1 MMRVAVLGV
10 GAIGGLVASRLAR
23 AGCEVLLCARGE
35 TAQALEAV
43 GLLLDTP
50 DGRTVALAP
59 DRWTVFDTNE
69 PEFPVELQGWAD
81 YAILCGKSYDI
92 PNLCKI
98 TDTVL
103 SLNGIAM
110 CLSNG
115 IGHMEKLANF
125 VGKHR
130 VLGASTTHGAI
141 RIGPGEVRWT
151 SRGAIKMGGFV
162 GSDLEPVEPRIDSLM
177 SALDGAGLNP
187 IWSEDIHKTIWTKL
201 LLNVAINPVCAISGV
216 LNGEMLL
223 HPQLFETGLAA
234 MEEAARIATAEG
246 IDLTDL
252 DLAQSLEDL
261 CRATADNRVSML
273 QDIMAGRPTEI
284 DSICGEVVKR
294 GEALGIPTPR
304 NQTLHALVKG
314 IEQSTRV

>member
-23 AGCEVLLCARGE
+23 SGCEVLLCARGE
-35 TAQALEAV
+35 TAQALAAV

-50 DGRTVALAP
+50 DGRTIALAP
-59 DRWTVFDTNE
+59 DRWSVFDTNQQE
-69 PEFPVELQGWAD
+69 IPVEIQGWAD

-92 PNLCKI
+92 AELCKMA
-98 TDTVL
+98 DTIL
-103 SLNGIAM
+103 SLNGVAM

-141 RIGPGEVRWT
+141 RIGPGEVHWT
-151 SRGAIKMGGFV
+151 SRGTLVMGGLA

-177 SALDGAGLNP
+177 SALDEAGLNP
-187 IWSEDIHKTIWTKL
+187 IWSEDIDKKIWLKL
-201 LLNVAINPVCAISGV
+201 LLNVAINPVCAISGI

-223 HPQLFETGLAA
+223 QPELFETGLAA

-246 IDLTDL
+246 VDLSDF

>member
-1 MMRVAVLGV
+1 
-10 GAIGGLVASRLAR
+10 
-23 AGCEVLLCARGE
+23 
-35 TAQALEAV
+35 
-43 GLLLDTP
+43 
-50 DGRTVALAP
+50 
-59 DRWTVFDTNE
+59 
-69 PEFPVELQGWAD
+69 
-81 YAILCGKSYDI
+81 
-92 PNLCKI
+92 
-98 TDTVL
+98 
-103 SLNGIAM
+103 M

-141 RIGPGEVRWT
+141 RIGPGEVRLT

-177 SALDGAGLNP
+177 SALDEAGLNP
-187 IWSEDIHKTIWTKL
+187 IWSEEINKTIWSKL
-201 LLNVAINPVCAISGV
+201 LLNVAINPVCAIAGV

-246 IDLTDL
+246 IDLTDF
-252 DLAQSLEDL
+252 DLSQSLEDL

-273 QDIMAGRPTEI
+273 QDIMAGRETEI

-294 GEALGIPTPR
+294 GESLGIPTPR

-314 IEQSTRV
+314 IEKSTRG